1 MGLLSSVGGLKALK
15 TRLDYSTS
23 TGLPSRST
31 RAPNGLSCRVAAWL
45 RAPALGR
52 ELQADECLAGVTR
65 ADVGRGGG
73 AAASRLPAACPSVLR
88 ACIAPDRPMSAG
100 RAMLLTSHRARPLPA
115 PLDSRLARRPR
126 AASSALARWPCAAAL
141 KLAAPTT
148 DAYAQHPLRRPPR
161 AAPVRARCPRP
172 PARVA
177 RCSPSLLA
185 L

>member
-88 ACIAPDRPMSAG
+88 A
-100 RAMLLTSHRARPLPA
+100 SHRARPLPA